1 MVDSGLKKLYF
12 YENITQTVMF
22 TFIGDFE
29 CRTDAKGRIVFPS
42 AFKRVMSEEDVRL
55 VVRKDLFEPCLHI
68 YPYAIWEEMLE
79 DIRKRINSYNREHS
93 RFLRHF
99 FRGSAE
105 VSLDGNGRFLIPKRL
120 FEQIVMGREVVL
132 LGVDQHIEIWDKELY
147 DQGALPGENLGDLA
161 EKILGKSTT
170 DDI

>member
-1 MVDSGLKKLYF
+1 
-12 YENITQTVMF
+12 MF

-42 AFKRVMSEEDVRL
+42 TFKKVLSEDDMRL

-68 YPYAIWEEMLE
+68 YPYAVWEEKLE

-93 RFLRHF
+93 RFLRNF

-120 FEQIVMGREVVL
+120 LEQIGMGREVIL
-132 LGVDQHIEIWDKELY
+132 LGVDKYIEVWDKELY
-147 DQGALPGENLGDLA
+147 EQSSLSGENLGDLA
-161 EKILGKSTT
+161 EKILGKSSSE
-170 DDI
+170 DKI

>member
-1 MVDSGLKKLYF
+1 
-12 YENITQTVMF
+12 MF

-42 AFKRVMSEEDVRL
+42 AFKRVLGDDDLRL

-68 YPYAIWEEMLE
+68 YPYSVWEEKLK
-79 DIRKRINSYNREHS
+79 DIRTRINSYNREHS

-120 FEQIVMGREVVL
+120 AEQIGMDREIVL
-132 LGVDQHIEIWDKELY
+132 LGVDQYIEVWNKELY
-147 DQGALPGENLGDLA
+147 EQGVMPGENLGDLA
-161 EKILGKSTT
+161 EKILGKSMPEEE
-170 DDI
+170 